1 MGYKSEERAEYITL
15 SAINIVI
22 DVIRLLLA
30 GALVMLTAKY
40 IHLHLIEAVMPIG
53 YVNAI
58 WLTGLVRGIYGVF
71 YYIKDVEKD

>member
-1 MGYKSEERAEYITL
+1 MGYKNEERIETIAL
-15 SAINIVI
+15 SGINLIL

-40 IHLHLIEAVMPIG
+40 IHLYLIEAVMPIG

-71 YYIKDVEKD
+71 HYIKDVEKD